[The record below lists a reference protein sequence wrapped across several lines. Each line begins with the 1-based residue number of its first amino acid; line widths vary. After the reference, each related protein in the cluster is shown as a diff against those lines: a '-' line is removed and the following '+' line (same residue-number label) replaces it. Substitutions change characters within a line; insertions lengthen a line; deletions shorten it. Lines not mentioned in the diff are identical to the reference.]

1 MGESMSGRYDDIIH
15 LPHHQSVKH
24 PRMTMTERAAQ
35 FSPFAALTGY
45 GAVIAETG
53 RLTDSRIEL
62 TDEQKDE
69 IDRRLNELLQSG
81 EPASFTYFIPDGKKD
96 GGRIVTVTGSVR
108 RLDPI
113 EGIIVF
119 ESGEKIPVREILGIG
134 EGSGAEGTE

>member
-1 MGESMSGRYDDIIH
+1 MSGRYDDIIH

-53 RLTDSRIEL
+53 RLTEGRVEL
-62 TDEQKDE
+62 TDEQKEE
-69 IDRRLNELLQSG
+69 IDRRLSELLQSG

-96 GGRIVTVTGSVR
+96 GGRVVTVTGSVR

-134 EGSGAEGTE
+134 EGSGEEGTE

>member
-1 MGESMSGRYDDIIH
+1 MSGRYDDIIN
-15 LPHHQSVKH
+15 LPHHQSAKH

-96 GGRIVTVTGSVR
+96 GGRVVTVTGSVQ

>member
-1 MGESMSGRYDDIIH
+1 MSGRYDDIIH

>member
-1 MGESMSGRYDDIIH
+1 MSGRYDDIIH

-96 GGRIVTVTGSVR
+96 GGRVVTVTGSVR

>member
-1 MGESMSGRYDDIIH
+1 MSGRYDDIIH

-53 RLTDSRIEL
+53 RLADSRIEL

-96 GGRIVTVTGSVR
+96 GGRVVTVTGSVR